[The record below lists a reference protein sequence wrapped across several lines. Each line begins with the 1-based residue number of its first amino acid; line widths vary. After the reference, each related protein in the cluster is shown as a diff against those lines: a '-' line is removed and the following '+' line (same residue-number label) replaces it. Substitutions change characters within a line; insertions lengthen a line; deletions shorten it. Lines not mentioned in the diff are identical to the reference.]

1 MDDFWK
7 FLTVIVACFGA
18 YMAYQ
23 QFRLSREK
31 FKLDLFEKR
40 FSVFAGVRL
49 FLSEVMRDGKTD
61 LKAIFE
67 YRASIA
73 EASFLFEADVIDHL
87 EEIYK
92 RAVRMN
98 TLDMKLKEV
107 PVGEE
112 RNKLVAQEGEEL
124 TWLTDQLPVLKVKF
138 ERYLKFH
145 VWH

>member
-7 FLTVIVACFGA
+7 LITLLLACFGA
-18 YMAYQ
+18 YLAYQ
-23 QFRLSREK
+23 QFRLGREK

-40 FSVFAGVRL
+40 FSVFSGVRL
-49 FLSEVMRDGKTD
+49 FLSEILRDGDTD
-61 LKAIFE
+61 LNAIFR

-73 EASFLFEADVIDHL
+73 EASFLFESDVADYL

-98 TLDMKLKEV
+98 TLEMKLKDV

-112 RNKLVAQEGEEL
+112 RNQLVDQKFEEL

-138 ERYLKFH
+138 GRYLKFH
-145 VWH
+145 VWN